1 VSARPDVPHLAE
13 EDLDLLISRSLDG
26 DLSPEEEQQLERLVA
41 LDPAAAR
48 RKAEL
53 AALVADVK
61 ALPEPATPF
70 ALATRVNANVAER
83 GGRPGALGARV
94 GFYPAPGFAKAALVI
109 LGIVGVSIAV
119 LRPAPRRIAE
129 GPVDVLL
136 YSPTRPASPA
146 SQALIAEAKPAPL
159 PQEKARRQEADALA
173 KEKNE
178 ESAAKEIAE
187 KKAPGSAAGE
197 AAVSSAASNVVAES
211 ALKQKADRDEGTVAG
226 GAVALQEPAKI
237 AASAPPAAAARA
249 MAAQAVDAPSSHGWT
264 VAVRGDAARQ
274 WTLRR
279 APDRTPAPG
288 RKTVYAVT
296 LDASGRVASARPA
309 GAGPVDPG
317 LDEFVRGMVFE
328 PLPHVAGAL
337 RDRKDAAAAALAP
350 AEFEIELT
358 PR

>member
-1 VSARPDVPHLAE
+1 MSARPDVPRLAE

-26 DLSPEEEQQLERLVA
+26 DLSPEEEQQLDRLVA

-119 LRPAPRRIAE
+119 LRPAPKHIAE

-136 YSPTRPASPA
+136 YSPARPASPA
-146 SQALIAEAKPAPL
+146 PQALVAEAKPAPT
-159 PQEKARRQEADALA
+159 EKTLR
-173 KEKNE
+173 KENGN
-178 ESAAKEIAE
+178 E
-187 KKAPGSAAGE
+187 KKTAALDRASSGE
-197 AAVSSAASNVVAES
+197 ATVSNAVADS
-211 ALKQKADRDEGTVAG
+211 ALKSKADLDEGAVRG
-226 GAVALQEPAKI
+226 NAVALQAPVKAE
-237 AASAPPAAAARA
+237 AASPAPVVAARA
-249 MAAQAVDAPSSHGWT
+249 MAAPAAGGPASHGWT

-274 WTLRR
+274 WALRR
-279 APDRTPAPG
+279 APDLIPG
-288 RKTVYAVT
+288 PGQKTVFTVV
-296 LDASGRVASARPA
+296 LDASGRVVSARTVGGSA
-309 GAGPVDPG
+309 VEPG
-317 LDEFVRGMVFE
+317 LDEFVGGMVFE
-328 PLPHVAGAL
+328 PLPQAAGAL
-337 RDRKDAAAAALAP
+337 RDRKDAAAAAPVP

-358 PR
+358 PH